1 MTLLVASITADT
13 LEELQSRAERAW
25 AGGAEAIELRIDAFD
40 DDPAQLATYLKH
52 HRDRTWII
60 TCRSADEGGRCRGG
74 TMQRVLRLIA
84 AARGTGAY
92 VDFEFADWL
101 RSSDVREN
109 IRKAS
114 ANIDNTQHRLILSTH
129 DFEGVPGSPATLLDE
144 IAGANEASSAKVAY
158 NAKHI
163 CDTFHALDLARR
175 GGMKVSAIAMGEA
188 GLWTRVLAK
197 KLGAFSTYC
206 ALDAE
211 STTAPGQLTLDD
223 MLNRYRWPML
233 DASTKVFGV
242 IGDPVRQSMSPL
254 LMNRWFAE
262 AGINAVYLP
271 LRVAGEAE
279 RVSQFLD
286 GCRAR
291 EWLDIGGFSVTVPH
305 KTAALRWAGN
315 GADSMAESIGALN
328 TLVFRNG
335 RVIGCNTDC
344 YAAISSMTEAL
355 GCSRGDLARLS
366 IDVLGTGGA
375 ARAVLHGLH
384 ELGCQVTVYGR
395 SQDKTLLL
403 ADEHCSVA
411 AAWEN
416 RASRAGEV
424 VINCTSVGMWPDVDD
439 SPMPT
444 SALCGSRLVFDLI
457 YNPLETRLLKDA
469 AGVGAIALSGLDMFV
484 RQAAMQFALW
494 TGTTPDTGHTH
505 DVISREI
512 ERRAR
517 PQP

>member
-13 LEELQSRAERAW
+13 LEELRSRAERAW
-25 AGGAEAIELRIDAFD
+25 AGGAEAVEVRVDAFD
-40 DDPAQLATYLKH
+40 DDPGKLATYLKH

-60 TCRSADEGGRCRGG
+60 TCRSAAEGGRCRGG
-74 TMQRVLRLIA
+74 TMQRALRLMA

-114 ANIDNTQHRLILSTH
+114 SNIDNTQHRLILSAH
-129 DFEGVPGSPATLLDE
+129 DFEGVPGNPAALVDK

-175 GGMKVSAIAMGEA
+175 GGTRVSAIAMGEV

-197 KLGAFSTYC
+197 KLGSFSAYC

-211 STTAPGQLTLDD
+211 SSTAPGQLTLDE
-223 MLNRYRWPML
+223 MLNRYRWPVI

-242 IGDPVRQSMSPL
+242 IGDPVRHSMSPL

-262 AGINAVYLP
+262 ARINAVYLP

-279 RVSQFLD
+279 RVRQFLD

-305 KTAALRWAGN
+305 KTAALNWVGS
-315 GADSMAESIGALN
+315 GADSMADSIGALN
-328 TLVFRNG
+328 TLVFREG
-335 RVIGCNTDC
+335 RVNGYNTDC
-344 YAAISSMTEAL
+344 YAAVSSMTEAL
-355 GCSRGDLARLS
+355 GCSRGDLAGLS
-366 IDVLGTGGA
+366 IDVLGAGGA

-384 ELGCQVTVYGR
+384 ELGCKVTVYGR
-395 SQDKTLLL
+395 SQDKTLRL
-403 ADEHCSVA
+403 ADEHCAIA

-416 RASRAGEV
+416 RASRAGDV

-439 SPMPT
+439 SPMPAD
-444 SALCGSRLVFDLI
+444 ALRGSRLVFDLI

-469 AGVGAIALSGLDMFV
+469 AGAGATALSGLDMFV

-494 TGTTPDTGHTH
+494 TGSSPDTRQAR
-505 DVISREI
+505 DVIRREI
-512 ERRAR
+512 EGRAR